1 MAKKL
6 RSQLESGKM
15 KYKDCN
21 DGGLI
26 MEKEKKDRLLEMF
39 KEWLLSDLEEL
50 DLLRIFIIT
59 HNLEEDFDKWVSDRK
74 ALLYVKGE

>member
-1 MAKKL
+1 
-6 RSQLESGKM
+6 
-15 KYKDCN
+15 
-21 DGGLI
+21 
-26 MEKEKKDRLLEMF
+26 MEKEKKDRLIEMF

-74 ALLYVKGE
+74 GLLYVKEE